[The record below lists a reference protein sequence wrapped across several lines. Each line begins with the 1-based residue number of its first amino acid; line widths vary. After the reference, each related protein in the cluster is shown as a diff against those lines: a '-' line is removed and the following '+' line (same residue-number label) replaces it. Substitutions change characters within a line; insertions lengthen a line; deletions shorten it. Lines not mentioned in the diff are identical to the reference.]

1 MKWIIC
7 AVVFWLGLVSTFA
20 GDDSPVGTWKTVDDE
35 TGRPKSIVRI
45 TEQDGELS
53 GKVLQVLESP
63 EGPHPLCRRC
73 EGERKDQPV
82 EGMTILWGAK
92 KDGASWRDG
101 QILDPAERQDLSR
114 YSDSSGRRTKTGS
127 ARVHWRIS
135 DRSQPDLATGGVTRH
150 LKVMSEF
157 EVLT

>member
-1 MKWIIC
+1 MKRMIRW
-7 AVVFWLGLVSTFA
+7 AVLASCWLGLASTFA
-20 GDDSPVGTWKTVDDE
+20 GNDSPVGTWKTFDDK

-63 EGPHPLCRRC
+63 EGPHPLCRPC

-92 KDGASWRDG
+92 KDGASWGDG
-101 QILDPAERQDLSR
+101 QILDPENGKI
-114 YSDSSGRRTKTGS
+114 Y
-127 ARVHWRIS
+127 RVTLTPLDCGQKLEVHGYIGIS
-135 DRSQPDLATGGVTRH
+135 LVGRSQTWQR
-150 LKVMSEF
+150 E
-157 EVLT
+157 E

>member
-1 MKWIIC
+1 MKWIIS
-7 AVVFWLGLVSTFA
+7 AALFWLGLVSTFA
-20 GDDSPVGTWKTVDDE
+20 GDNSPVGTWKTVDDE

-53 GKVLQVLESP
+53 GKGLQVLESP

-92 KDGASWRDG
+92 KDGASWRGGPNLDPQKGRTYRRTLSPSDDG
-101 QILDPAERQDLSR
+101 QNW
-114 YSDSSGRRTKTGS
+114 KCTGS
-127 ARVHWRIS
+127 SAY
-135 DRSQPDLATGGVTRH
+135 Q
-150 LKVMSEF
+150 
-157 EVLT
+157 

>member
-1 MKWIIC
+1 MKWM
-7 AVVFWLGLVSTFA
+7 ASAALFWLGLVSALA
-20 GDDSPVGTWKTVDDE
+20 GDNSPVGTWKTVDDK

-101 QILDPAERQDLSR
+101 QILDPQNGKIYRVTLTPLDGGQKMERHELNCVSAH
-114 YSDSSGRRTKTGS
+114 GRR
-127 ARVHWRIS
+127 
-135 DRSQPDLATGGVTRH
+135 
-150 LKVMSEF
+150 
-157 EVLT
+157 

>member
-1 MKWIIC
+1 MKWIIS
-7 AVVFWLGLVSTFA
+7 AALFWLGLVSTLA
-20 GDDSPVGTWKTVDDE
+20 GDNSPVGTWKTVDDE
-35 TGRPKSIVRI
+35 TGRPKSVVRI

-101 QILDPAERQDLSR
+101 EILDPQNGRVFCGSLTPLGGGQKIQEAREIGRSGI
-114 YSDSSGRRTKTGS
+114 GRRPNRAIHGDG
-127 ARVHWRIS
+127 R
-135 DRSQPDLATGGVTRH
+135 GVV
-150 LKVMSEF
+150 K
-157 EVLT
+157 

>member
-7 AVVFWLGLVSTFA
+7 AALLASCWLSLAGTFA
-20 GDDSPVGTWKTVDDE
+20 GADSPNGTWKTFDDK

-63 EGPHPLCRRC
+63 ERPRPLCRPC

-92 KDGASWRDG
+92 KDGASWGDG
-101 QILDPAERQDLSR
+101 QILDPENGMIYRVTLTPLE
-114 YSDSSGRRTKTGS
+114 SGQKLQ
-127 ARVHWRIS
+127 VHGYIGIPVVG
-135 DRSQPDLATGGVTRH
+135 RSQTWQR
-150 LKVMSEF
+150 E
-157 EVLT
+157 E

>member
-1 MKWIIC
+1 MKWIMG
-7 AVVFWLGLVSTFA
+7 AALFWLGLVSTLA
-20 GDDSPVGTWKTVDDE
+20 GDNSPVGTWKTFDDE

-92 KDGASWRDG
+92 KDGAAWRDG
-101 QILDPAERQDLSR
+101 QILDPQNGKVVSR
-114 YSDSSGRRTKTGS
+114 TYLELDSTEG
-127 ARVHWRIS
+127 
-135 DRSQPDLATGGVTRH
+135 
-150 LKVMSEF
+150 
-157 EVLT
+157 

>member
-1 MKWIIC
+1 MKWIVC
-7 AVVFWLGLVSTFA
+7 AALFWLGLVSTFA
-20 GDDSPVGTWKTVDDE
+20 DDNSAVGTWKTVDDE

-45 TEQDGELS
+45 TQQDGELS

-101 QILDPAERQDLSR
+101 QNLDPQNGKIYFVTLTPLDRGQKLEKHGVIGVSGI
-114 YSDSSGRRTKTGS
+114 GRRQNL
-127 ARVHWRIS
+127 
-135 DRSQPDLATGGVTRH
+135 QPEG
-150 LKVMSEF
+150 
-157 EVLT
+157 

>member
-7 AVVFWLGLVSTFA
+7 AALFWLGLASTFA
-20 GDDSPVGTWKTVDDE
+20 GNDSPVGIWKTFDDK
-35 TGRPKSIVRI
+35 TRRPKSIVRI

-63 EGPHPLCRRC
+63 EGPHALCRPC

-92 KDGASWRDG
+92 KDGASWGGG
-101 QILDPAERQDLSR
+101 QILDPENGKI
-114 YSDSSGRRTKTGS
+114 Y
-127 ARVHWRIS
+127 RVTLTPRDGGQKLEVHGYIGIPAVG
-135 DRSQPDLATGGVTRH
+135 RSQTWQREESKA
-150 LKVMSEF
+150 ME
-157 EVLT
+157 

>member
-1 MKWIIC
+1 MRRSLE
-7 AVVFWLGLVSTFA
+7 VNFLDEMDNQRGTFLA
-20 GDDSPVGTWKTVDDE
+20 WFGEHIGPATIRPVGTWKTVDDE

-63 EGPHPLCRRC
+63 QGPHPLCRRC

-101 QILDPAERQDLSR
+101 QILDPQNGKI
-114 YSDSSGRRTKTGS
+114 Y
-127 ARVHWRIS
+127 RVTLTPLDGGQKLEVRGFIGVS
-135 DRSQPDLATGGVTRH
+135 VIGRSQTWQR
-150 LKVMSEF
+150 E
-157 EVLT
+157 E

>member
-7 AVVFWLGLVSTFA
+7 AALFWLGLASTFA
-20 GDDSPVGTWKTVDDE
+20 GSDSPVGIWKTFDDK
-35 TGRPKSIVRI
+35 TRRPKSIVRI

-63 EGPHPLCRRC
+63 EGPHALCRPC

-92 KDGASWRDG
+92 KDGASWGGG
-101 QILDPAERQDLSR
+101 QILDPENGKI
-114 YSDSSGRRTKTGS
+114 Y
-127 ARVHWRIS
+127 RVTLTPRDGGQKLEVHGYIGIPAVG
-135 DRSQPDLATGGVTRH
+135 RSQTWQR
-150 LKVMSEF
+150 E
-157 EVLT
+157 E